1 MLIVLPLAELEL
13 VPEPSYRKSRYVP
26 LIELAAVVV
35 VVDDDDDD
43 EKELVLVHPHH

>member
-1 MLIVLPLAELEL
+1 MLIVLPPAELEL

-43 EKELVLVHPHH
+43 DEKELVQHPHH